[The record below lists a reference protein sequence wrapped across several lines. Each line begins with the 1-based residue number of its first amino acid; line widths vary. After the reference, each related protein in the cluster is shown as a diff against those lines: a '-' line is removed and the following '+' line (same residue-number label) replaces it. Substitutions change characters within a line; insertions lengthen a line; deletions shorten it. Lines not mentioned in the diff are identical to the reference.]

1 MNKTLIILTAMMTFF
16 GIGREANALTVGEVA
31 PSVTAQDQ
39 NGEAVNLSELYGRG
53 PVLLFFYPK
62 AGTPG
67 CTAQACSLR
76 DAWPEFKTRGVQI
89 FGVSADTVEAQRK
102 FAENQKLPYTLLAD
116 HEGVVAK
123 AFGVPTMMGFA
134 KRSSFLIVDGKIAWI
149 AQSAKTGEHAAE
161 VNAALAELGLA
172 EKS

>member
-1 MNKTLIILTAMMTFF
+1 MKKLLLILLGMMTFL
-16 GIGREANALTVGEVA
+16 GIGREANALSVGDAAPDIVA
-31 PSVTAQDQ
+31 TDQ
-39 NGEAVNLSELYGRG
+39 NGQTVKLSERYARG
-53 PVLLFFYPK
+53 PVLVFFYPK

-76 DAWPEFKTRGVQI
+76 DAWPDFSSRGVDVI
-89 FGVSADTVEAQRK
+89 GVSADTVEAQKK
-102 FAENQKLPYTLLAD
+102 FAEKQNLPYTLLAD
-116 HEGVVAK
+116 SEGGVAK

-161 VNAALAELGLA
+161 VNEALAKLGLA